1 MDLFVYRWRCCC
13 ASAAIRVWSGTSIAA
28 LPQHRKYISMKALC
42 SRLARIWEGGKMD
55 GTLVEIVLESRRHS
69 VKSVGTL

>member
-1 MDLFVYRWRCCC
+1 VT
-13 ASAAIRVWSGTSIAA
+13 SAQCYNGPVRVPLAVLLRQRGDTRAVRSGTSIAA

-55 GTLVEIVLESRRHS
+55 GTLVEIVLEN
-69 VKSVGTL
+69 